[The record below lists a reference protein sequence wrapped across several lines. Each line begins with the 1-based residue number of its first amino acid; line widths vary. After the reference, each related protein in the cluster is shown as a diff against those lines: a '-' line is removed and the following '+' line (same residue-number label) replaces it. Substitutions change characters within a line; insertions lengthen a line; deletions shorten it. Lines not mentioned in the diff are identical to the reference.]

1 MLIIALSYAKS
12 CVLEFQNILKN
23 NIVYNLFSRGLPED
37 MWLSENPTY
46 PHFKNKD
53 DYPDKSNINT
63 KFYNV
68 FTKQFFSNEELQ
80 HNHIYS
86 SVW

>member
-1 MLIIALSYAKS
+1 MSITALSYAKS
-12 CVLEFQNILKN
+12 CVLEFQNTPKN
-23 NIVYNLFSRGLPED
+23 NIAYSLFNLGLLED

-46 PHFKNKD
+46 LHFKNKN

-68 FTKQFFSNEELQ
+68 FTKQFFSNEEFQ
-80 HNHIYS
+80 HKQVYS
-86 SVW
+86 NVW